1 VTSATE
7 HRDAADV
14 GDVVARS
21 IPRRSG
27 DVFTLEPIAG
37 ESEGDDLP

>member
-14 GDVVARS
+14 GDDVAS
-21 IPRRSG
+21 NSEEILRR
-27 DVFTLEPIAG
+27 LYAEPIAG